1 VCGIAADPTA
11 ATVTAACRVRRS
23 NLRSIVAPCATI
35 ERRFAGPARRV
46 RAATLVGTA
55 LPAVLATL
63 VLLGALAPPV
73 AAASGWG
80 GRPDRWAGAAR
91 ALAPTPSSAAVQ
103 TARVRPWPR
112 WAPAGHGPF
121 TAPAIRP
128 VRRSGVAG
136 AAARPTPI
144 QGTPSPVRRRGP
156 PSPTS

>member
-1 VCGIAADPTA
+1 VWGITADPA
-11 ATVTAACRVRRS
+11 ATASRVRRS
-23 NLRSIVAPCATI
+23 NLRSIVAPCATA

-46 RAATLVGTA
+46 RAATPVGSA
-55 LPAVLATL
+55 LRIMLATL
-63 VLLGALAPPV
+63 VLFGALAPPV

-80 GRPDRWAGAAR
+80 GRPDRWAGAGADAAR
-91 ALAPTPSSAAVQ
+91 ALAPTPSSAIVQ

-128 VRRSGVAG
+128 VRRSGAAG